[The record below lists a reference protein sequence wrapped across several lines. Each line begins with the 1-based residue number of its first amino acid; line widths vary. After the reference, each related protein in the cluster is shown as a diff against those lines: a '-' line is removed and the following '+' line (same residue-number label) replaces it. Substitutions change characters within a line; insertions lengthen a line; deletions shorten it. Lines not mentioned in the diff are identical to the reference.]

1 MGNICGKQEP
11 EDRLGPGRP
20 LGSAPPTPH
29 KSSVPNKARTKQ
41 TYHSE
46 ARVVGGSASSGGGG
60 GGAGNNAAPASQA
73 AKERWSNQAMED
85 ERKKQEALKKKKLGG
100 ARVLTAKERE
110 AQDKRRQEIE
120 ANDRQVQGQIS

>member
-46 ARVVGGSASSGGGG
+46 ARVVGSASSGGGGGG

-73 AKERWSNQAMED
+73 AKERWSAMED